1 MKLLT
6 LKANYDSNDG
16 VLAKPR
22 PVLVNPNRIC
32 TVRPDGRT
40 GGSLIDMQDGNTT
53 GVTAP
58 YEEIERRFE
67 EITSPAKSKI
77 LRILARHIRVTE
89 LGSVELRVNQSTDPE
104 DHKALMRFIEENAR

>member
-6 LKANYDSNDG
+6 LKATTNPTGD
-16 VLAKPR
+16 VLNKPR

-32 TVRPDGRT
+32 TVRPDSRT

-58 YEEIERRFE
+58 PEEIERRFE
-67 EITSPAKSKI
+67 DITSPAKNKI
-77 LRILARHIRVTE
+77 LRILARHIRVSERGSIE
-89 LGSVELRVNQSTDPE
+89 LWVDQSSDPE